1 MKIIDLLNMIANGV
15 NIPIEINYKDI
26 TYRYDCDTK
35 DYYSG
40 LNDEY
45 LLDSYS
51 IPTILNDEVEILE
64 ITITNKQDDKIEK
77 IVEGNSWWGNSA
89 TGNEATLKMKINE
102 IIDKV
107 NKL

>member
-1 MKIIDLLNMIANGV
+1 MEKYLLEKKLK
-15 NIPIEINYKDI
+15 EINYKDI

-51 IPTILNDEVEILE
+51 IPTILNDEVEILDE
-64 ITITNKQDDKIEK
+64 PKEDKIEK
-77 IVEGNSWWGNSA
+77 LNMFDYF
-89 TGNEATLKMKINE
+89 TGY
-102 IIDKV
+102 
-107 NKL
+107 

>member
-1 MKIIDLLNMIANGV
+1 MKIIDILNKIANGI

-64 ITITNKQDDKIEK
+64 TTTYKQDNIKKIDLEEINK
-77 IVEGNSWWGNSA
+77 NISFGVKNDIYLA
-89 TGNEATLKMKINE
+89 IKINE
-102 IIDKV
+102 IIDRL
-107 NKL
+107 NKE